1 MSSPPEAARPGMTP
15 PPQPEGLSIIL
26 PAAWKVIDLD
36 PATKDRSLK
45 RLVRQAVGSADSLAL
60 YRRWAE
66 QAYRSMISEATESGA
81 FFAAT
86 YDEEV
91 AGRPLSA
98 SLLVFIGR
106 LPLDDGGSPVTVDGM
121 VRILA
126 EPGPGETMAEPPTV
140 VKLGLGTATRSR
152 VRAISEVPESDRTV
166 PVDLTRF
173 FLPRADEDRL
183 LVMAFSTAIL
193 PASDALAELFDQIAL
208 GARWRD

>member
-1 MSSPPEAARPGMTP
+1 MSSPGGTVQPGVTPSPYPERM
-15 PPQPEGLSIIL
+15 SIIL

-36 PATKDRSLK
+36 PATRDRSMK
-45 RLVRQAVGSADSLAL
+45 RLIRQAVGSADSLAV

-66 QAYRSMISEATESGA
+66 RAYRSMITEATESGA

-86 YDEEV
+86 YDEQI

-106 LPLDDGGSPVTVDGM
+106 LPLGAHGAPVTVDEM
-121 VRILA
+121 VRTLA
-126 EPGPGETMAEPPTV
+126 EPGPGETAVQPPTV
-140 VKLGLGTATRSR
+140 VELGLGPATRSR
-152 VRAISEVPESDRTV
+152 VRIVSEIPESDRTV

-173 FLPRADEDRL
+173 FLPRADWDRL
-183 LVMAFSTAIL
+183 MVMAFSTAIL

>member
-1 MSSPPEAARPGMTP
+1 MSWPHEGAEPGVTAA
-15 PPQPEGLSIIL
+15 PQPEQMSIIL

-36 PATKDRSLK
+36 PATRDRSLK
-45 RLVRQAVGSADSLAL
+45 RLIRQAVGSADSLAM

-66 QAYRSMISEATESGA
+66 RAYRSMITEAAESGA

-86 YDEEV
+86 YDEQV

-98 SLLVFIGR
+98 SVLVFIGR
-106 LPLDDGGSPVTVDGM
+106 LPLDDRGSPLTVEEM
-121 VRILA
+121 ARILA
-126 EPGPGETMAEPPTV
+126 EPGAGETTVEPPTV
-140 VKLGLGTATRSR
+140 VELGMGTATRSR
-152 VRAISEVPESDRTV
+152 VRMTSEVPDSDRTV

-173 FLPRADEDRL
+173 FLPRADWDRL

>member
-1 MSSPPEAARPGMTP
+1 MSSPHEAARPGVTP
-15 PPQPEGLSIIL
+15 APQPERMSIIL

-36 PATKDRSLK
+36 PATRDRSLK
-45 RLVRQAVGSADSLAL
+45 RLIRQAVGSADSLAV

-66 QAYRSMISEATESGA
+66 RAYRSMITEATESGA

-86 YDEEV
+86 YDEQV

-106 LPLDDGGSPVTVDGM
+106 LPLDDGGSPVTVEEM

-126 EPGPGETMAEPPTV
+126 EPGAGEATVEPPTV
-140 VKLGLGTATRSR
+140 VELGMGTAARSR
-152 VRAISEVPESDRTV
+152 VRIVSEVPESDRTV

-173 FLPRADEDRL
+173 FLPRPDWDRL

>member
-1 MSSPPEAARPGMTP
+1 MNSPREATQPDVRPPAPPEQM
-15 PPQPEGLSIIL
+15 SIIL
-26 PAAWKVIDLD
+26 PAAWRVIDLD
-36 PATKDRSLK
+36 PGTRDRSMK
-45 RLVRQAVGSADSLAL
+45 RLIRQAVGSADSLAI

-66 QAYRSMISEATESGA
+66 RAYRSMITEATESGA

-86 YDEEV
+86 YDEQV

-106 LPLDDGGSPVTVDGM
+106 LPLDDGGSPVTVEEM

-126 EPGPGETMAEPPTV
+126 EPGPGEALVDPPTV
-140 VKLGLGTATRSR
+140 VDLGMGPATRSR
-152 VRAISEVPESDRTV
+152 IRTISEVPESDRTV

-173 FLPRADEDRL
+173 FLPRADWDRL